1 VHIAA
6 SRTEG
11 VTASFTKELIRR
23 TAINAAQENR
33 PPRNADVSHALDEM
47 LSDAE
52 SLTRTLLGGEGSS
65 FAEEAVWETDE
76 GPGIRPPRPGIAGRA
91 YWSSHP

>member
-1 VHIAA
+1 VAVRTAA
-6 SRTEG
+6 ARTEG

-23 TAINAAQENR
+23 VAINAAQEER
-33 PPRNADVSHALDEM
+33 PPRDADVGDALDEM

-65 FAEEAVWETDE
+65 QEEEEEWGPPA
-76 GPGIRPPRPGIAGRA
+76 GPGIAPGSYRS
-91 YWSSHP
+91 WP